1 MEFIFSLC
9 RFSSGVIA
17 VVLREENMLTLEMYT
32 MYKIERIKS
41 YLDIN
46 TSVLVICADKLYFE
60 VHFVFAKKIMFSIIK
75 GKRQKKIKKNKD
87 NSLTYDI
94 KV

>member
-1 MEFIFSLC
+1 MELIFSLC

-60 VHFVFAKKIMFSIIK
+60 VARILQQNYV
-75 GKRQKKIKKNKD
+75 QYN
-87 NSLTYDI
+87 
-94 KV
+94 

>member
-1 MEFIFSLC
+1 
-9 RFSSGVIA
+9 
-17 VVLREENMLTLEMYT
+17 MYT

-60 VHFVFAKKIMFSIIK
+60 VARILQQNYV
-75 GKRQKKIKKNKD
+75 QYN
-87 NSLTYDI
+87 
-94 KV
+94 

>member
-1 MEFIFSLC
+1 
-9 RFSSGVIA
+9 
-17 VVLREENMLTLEMYT
+17 MYT

-46 TSVLVICADKLYFE
+46 TSMLVICADKLYFE

-75 GKRQKKIKKNKD
+75 GKRQKKKKNKD
-87 NSLTYDI
+87 NSLTFDI

>member
-60 VHFVFAKKIMFSIIK
+60 VARILQQNYV
-75 GKRQKKIKKNKD
+75 QYN
-87 NSLTYDI
+87 
-94 KV
+94 

>member
-1 MEFIFSLC
+1 MTYGLCLIQQMELIFSLC

-17 VVLREENMLTLEMYT
+17 VVLREENVLTLEMYT

-60 VHFVFAKKIMFSIIK
+60 VARILQQNYV
-75 GKRQKKIKKNKD
+75 QYN
-87 NSLTYDI
+87 
-94 KV
+94 

>member
-1 MEFIFSLC
+1 MELIFSLC

-17 VVLREENMLTLEMYT
+17 VVLREENVLTLEMYT

-60 VHFVFAKKIMFSIIK
+60 VARILQQNYV
-75 GKRQKKIKKNKD
+75 QYN
-87 NSLTYDI
+87 
-94 KV
+94 

>member
-46 TSVLVICADKLYFE
+46 TSMLVICADKLYFE
-60 VHFVFAKKIMFSIIK
+60 VARILQQNYV
-75 GKRQKKIKKNKD
+75 QYN
-87 NSLTYDI
+87 
-94 KV
+94 

>member
-1 MEFIFSLC
+1 MTYGLCLIQQMELIFSLC

-17 VVLREENMLTLEMYT
+17 VVLREENMITL
-32 MYKIERIKS
+32 ERIKS

-75 GKRQKKIKKNKD
+75 GKRQKKKKK
-87 NSLTYDI
+87 
-94 KV
+94 

>member
-1 MEFIFSLC
+1 MTYGLCLIQQMELIFSLC

-17 VVLREENMLTLEMYT
+17 VVLREENMITLEMYT

-60 VHFVFAKKIMFSIIK
+60 VARILQQNYV
-75 GKRQKKIKKNKD
+75 QYN
-87 NSLTYDI
+87 
-94 KV
+94 

>member
-17 VVLREENMLTLEMYT
+17 VVLREENVLTLEMYT

-60 VHFVFAKKIMFSIIK
+60 VARILQQNYV
-75 GKRQKKIKKNKD
+75 QYN
-87 NSLTYDI
+87 
-94 KV
+94 